1 VRIKF
6 GRKPDGSK
14 AGISGR
20 RKKGILMSKA
30 IVQTGFRATLAIL
43 VIGGALFADHHG
55 GRGGNGGAAV
65 FTGSVQS
72 LPASGLSG
80 VWNVSGTTFQV
91 TSATTVVQ
99 SSGPVAIGSCV
110 QVFGAGQT
118 YYGTT
123 SGLTATEVDVIS
135 ATGGCSTAA
144 VNQQIEVEFFGAVE
158 SFPSS
163 PSYLGDWNIAGR
175 IVHATAGARLDL
187 EHTLA
192 IGACAEVRG
201 TLLSD
206 ASVEADRIKID
217 DDAGA
222 CAAGIANVPSPRLL
236 GTVSSLPASGL
247 VGAWTVGGRT
257 ITVSSATEIESP
269 QAAITIGSCVSV
281 AGTAQADSSIVAS
294 EIDAEPAADCGG
306 TSQNQLLTKI
316 EGTVQK
322 APAGLGAGD
331 WQIAS
336 RTVRVTA
343 STSIDSSHGQ
353 ITTGSCVEAAGSLAS
368 DGALVATSIE
378 SISESGTCVPEGG
391 IVSAASFSGGSVS
404 PGQLVSIFGMNIGAP
419 EQHNGSVRQDGHLDN
434 NLANVQVFF
443 DGRPAPLLLV
453 TPGQINA
460 IAPFE
465 ISGKTTTMVQVQNND
480 VWSNPVMLSVTPS
493 SPAFF
498 TLTQNGKGQVA
509 ALNVNQKDGSVSVN
523 SSSNAAPRGSIV
535 TLYATGAGT
544 GDGGNDDG
552 LITGNQLSHPLQKVR
567 VSIGGLDAE
576 ILYAGSAPGLVAGV
590 LQVNAKIPNNASTGN
605 AVPVV
610 LTVGDH
616 SSQDATTLAVQ

>member
-1 VRIKF
+1 
-6 GRKPDGSK
+6 
-14 AGISGR
+14 
-20 RKKGILMSKA
+20 MSKA
-30 IVQTGFRATLAIL
+30 IVEVIFRATLATL
-43 VIGGALFADHHG
+43 VIGGALFADDHHG
-55 GRGGNGGAAV
+55 GRGGNGGTAV

-72 LPASGLSG
+72 LPASGLLG
-80 VWNVSGTTFQV
+80 VWNVSGTAFQV

-118 YYGTT
+118 YYGIT

-135 ATGGCSTAA
+135 ATGGCSTAP

-158 SFPSS
+158 SLPPS

-187 EHTLA
+187 EHTAA
-192 IGACAEVRG
+192 IGACAEVKG

-206 ASVEADRIKID
+206 ASVDADRIKID

-222 CAAGIANVPSPRLL
+222 CAAGIVNVPSPRLL
-236 GTVSSLPASGL
+236 GTVSSLPAAGF
-247 VGAWTVGGRT
+247 VGAWTISGRT
-257 ITVSSATEIESP
+257 VTVNTATEIASP
-269 QAAITIGSCVSV
+269 QGAITTGSCVSV
-281 AGTAQADSSIVAS
+281 AGTTQADSSIVAS

-306 TSQNQLLTKI
+306 TSQNQSLTKI

-322 APAGLGAGD
+322 APAGFGTGD

-336 RTVRVTA
+336 HLVRVTA
-343 STSIDSSHGQ
+343 ATSIDSSHGQ
-353 ITTGSCVEAAGSLAS
+353 ITIGSCVEAAGSLAS
-368 DGALVATSIE
+368 DGALVASSIE

-404 PGQLVSIFGMNIGAP
+404 PGQLVSIFGMNIGTP
-419 EQHNGSVRQDGHLDN
+419 EQHNGSIRQDGHVDD
-434 NLANVQVFF
+434 NLANVKVFF
-443 DGRPAPLLLV
+443 DGKPAPLLLV

-480 VWSNPVMLSVTPS
+480 VWSNPVMLSITPS

-523 SSSNAAPRGSIV
+523 GSSNAALRGSIT
-535 TLYATGAGT
+535 TLYATGSGM
-544 GDGGNDDG
+544 GDGENDDG
-552 LITGNQLSHPLQKVR
+552 LIIGNQLSHPLQKVR
-567 VSIGGLDAE
+567 VSIGGQDAQV
-576 ILYAGSAPGLVAGV
+576 LYAGSAPGLVAGV
-590 LQVNAKIPNNASTGN
+590 LQVNARIPDNASTGD

-616 SSQDATTLAVQ
+616 SSQNGTTLAVR